1 MQGFDWNIYEK
12 AVPDGPGFAEFG
24 YGHAI
29 AIMFFYDRRLR
40 ESYPSFWDRMDK
52 GWKHTFHRAISA
64 DQLNFPPA
72 YGKTAYNAR
81 SVAWCRNAID
91 VLQAALNEEQRE
103 ELGIPPAVG
112 GSSRSTQAANA
123 ALEAA
128 APPGDVDIMA
138 MDPFE
143 PKTLDFDKVPL
154 PPTDLGFAKYRPGFA
169 YALVFFFSKALRKK
183 YPSFWNA
190 LHKGWT
196 AVYKSPITS
205 NQLIHPP
212 VLGDIGYSQDEVRW
226 CNVNRMAMIRNL
238 TDQERNEL
246 GLPKKSRRNDEDDPE
261 DDRPPRS
268 RYSLI
273 FFTIL
278 QNSFR
283 FLPILLYQPSATFS
297 LAGPFV
303 SWEIETGRQFRRFR
317 G

>member
-1 MQGFDWNIYEK
+1 ME
-12 AVPDGPGFAEFG
+12 
-24 YGHAI
+24 
-29 AIMFFYDRRLR
+29 
-40 ESYPSFWDRMDK
+40 
-52 GWKHTFHRAISA
+52 
-64 DQLNFPPA
+64 
-72 YGKTAYNAR
+72 
-81 SVAWCRNAID
+81 
-91 VLQAALNEEQRE
+91 
-103 ELGIPPAVG
+103 
-112 GSSRSTQAANA
+112 
-123 ALEAA
+123 

-143 PKTLDFDKVPL
+143 PKTLDFSTVPL
-154 PPTDLGFAKYRPGFA
+154 PPTDQGFAKHRPGFA

-183 YPSFWNA
+183 YLSFWNA

-196 AVYKSPITS
+196 AVYKGPITS

-226 CNVNRMAMIRNL
+226 CNVTRMAMIRNL

-246 GLPKKSRRNDEDDPE
+246 VLPKKSRRIDEDDPE
-261 DDRPPRS
+261 DDPTPQS

-278 QNSFR
+278 QNSFQ
-283 FLPILLYQPSATFS
+283 FLPILLYQPSATSS

-303 SWEIETGRQFRRFR
+303 SWEIETGRQCRRFR